1 VLAVK
6 IRETLELAIG
16 AGGSS
21 LRDYVGSDG
30 QAGSFQNNF
39 LVYGRAE
46 QPCFSCSA
54 PVRAFVQGQRATYY
68 CPRCQR

>member
-1 VLAVK
+1 MSIKEVLRAA
-6 IRETLELAIG
+6 IR

-30 QAGSFQNNF
+30 ACGDFQF
-39 LVYGRAE
+39 RHRVYGRAGT
-46 QPCFSCSA
+46 PCLACGTA
-54 PVRAFVQGQRATYY
+54 IKQLRQGNRATYY